1 MVRKS
6 AANHNYNVR
15 AYTSD
20 NLKHIPEYEKFDLVI
35 SNPPN
40 YSNIQRSHPLG
51 FLRYDLRPSD
61 IDWDIHKDFYNNVQ
75 QHLYKNSVMYIS
87 EVAPYSKEVYM
98 GGKDLYD
105 LRSEIPMIDFNKMIE
120 KNDLK
125 ITNTIPYIFDES
137 LNTEFCILE
146 IEPNEK

>member
-1 MVRKS
+1 
-6 AANHNYNVR
+6 
-15 AYTSD
+15 
-20 NLKHIPEYEKFDLVI
+20 
-35 SNPPN
+35 
-40 YSNIQRSHPLG
+40 
-51 FLRYDLRPSD
+51 
-61 IDWDIHKDFYNNVQ
+61 
-75 QHLYKNSVMYIS
+75 
-87 EVAPYSKEVYM
+87 M

-105 LRSEIPMIDFNKMIE
+105 LRSEIPMIDFNKMTE